1 ALAFPNN
8 DLLAGGEPLPA
19 SAPRT
24 LEPGPGY
31 TVASLHRK
39 CFPWGPG
46 SRRCPGWHGAGHC
59 WMHSCKVR
67 YPEGGLGSGD
77 TSDPL
82 LPFPTGLVGAC
93 AVSVLCSLL
102 KVYLYIQCVNKPE
115 RQAEKE
121 AIAVQRPLLE
131 PLHVLVLTGV
141 LALVGS
147 RVAALVV
154 LEFSLRAVSTILSLG
169 KGAPHRSWNLVL
181 AAGLAGLLALHARR
195 LARHVCALYELHSRA
210 RYCGICILLLA
221 AGHGIP
227 RLLRNALALTFAVA
241 DLAAVELI
249 NRDFLSTGEA
259 VRFWTPL
266 TICYTLLVVYMQV
279 SPRWLPNAIP
289 NVAEESRQST
299 GKGLVFRT
307 VLVRMGGLFILLLTV
322 GRWTDILHVFV
333 SLLGEVWCLLRS
345 GVLLE
350 SCWRQV
356 RGGTPPCHDAGLRGW
371 RQPRGHGFCPGASL
385 GQFLGIHIGGDIPMS
400 RGV

>member
-1 ALAFPNN
+1 MFSL
-8 DLLAGGEPLPA
+8 GSWLPA
-19 SAPRT
+19 LPG
-24 LEPGPGY
+24 LE
-31 TVASLHRK
+31 
-39 CFPWGPG
+39 WG
-46 SRRCPGWHGAGHC
+46 WA
-59 WMHSCKVR
+59 
-67 YPEGGLGSGD
+67 
-77 TSDPL
+77 L
-82 LPFPTGLVGAC
+82 LNALLQGLVGAC

-102 KVYLYIQCVNKPE
+102 KVYLYIQCMNNPE

-121 AIAVQRPLLE
+121 AIAARRPLLGL
-131 PLHVLVLTGV
+131 LHVLVLTAV

-169 KGAPHRSWNLVL
+169 KGAHSSQLFLLCQYSLGCGVSCGLSFLLEGAPHRSWNLAL

-227 RLLRNALALTFAVA
+227 RLLRNALAITFAVA

-266 TICYTLLVVYMQV
+266 TICYTLLVVYMQ
-279 SPRWLPNAIP
+279 
-289 NVAEESRQST
+289 EESRQST
-299 GKGLVFRT
+299 GRALVFRT
-307 VLVRMGGLFILLLTV
+307 VVVRMGGLFILLLTV

-333 SLLGEVWCLLRS
+333 SLLGELWCLLRS

-356 RGGTPPCHDAGLRGW
+356 RGGTPPCHDAGVRGW
-371 RQPRGHGFCPGASL
+371 WQPRG
-385 GQFLGIHIGGDIPMS
+385 
-400 RGV
+400 